1 MTLDITT
8 KNQAALELTGK
19 IAANPALAGP
29 ILDILRQLS
38 EDGENLK
45 SLDLSALVTVLR
57 ALPKSQVSAEQPART
72 ENRIQGNAAIH
83 LFVSYAIQTYSDGV
97 RSLDN
102 TVLTV
107 EKPPKTQEEINELTS
122 ALCGM
127 VESRPGQQIILVS
140 FKVLE

>member
-72 ENRIQGNAAIH
+72 ENLIQGNAAIH
-83 LFVSYAIQTYSDGV
+83 LFVSYAIQSHSDGV

-122 ALCGM
+122 ALCEM
-127 VESRPGQQIILVS
+127 VESRPGQQISLVS